1 MKTLNIFLSA
11 FRALQRNKM
20 RSFLTMLGIII
31 GVGAVIAMLAIGQGA
46 ETSVKDQIAALGTNV
61 LMIFPGSQQQGGIRS
76 GAGTMTTL
84 TEDDALAMPKEC
96 SAIAFVSPGTR
107 TSGQVIAG
115 DMNWATGVEG
125 GSADYLSIRSWSVSD
140 GDFFTDADVKT
151 AGKVCV
157 LGQTVADNLFPDTS
171 PIDQTVRIRSVPFK
185 VIGVL
190 TKKGQNAMGQD
201 QDDIVIVPY
210 TTVLKRLTHSTFL
223 RYILAS
229 ATSQGTMSLAQDQIS
244 ELLRIRHKLNASD
257 ADDFTIRNQNDI
269 ANTAEATTK
278 ILTVLLASIASVSLL
293 VGGIG
298 IMNIMLVSVTE
309 RTREIGIRMSIGAR
323 GRDILTQFLIEALV
337 LSLLGGIIGIIFGV
351 SGSALISHIAKWP
364 AIITPFSIILSFGF
378 SFVIGIFFG
387 YYPARKAAMLNPID
401 ALRYE

>member
-140 GDFFTDADVKT
+140 GDFFTEADVKT